1 MSENI
6 RADKFL
12 PVGQAPSANVGRVEH
27 AASTLYGQVA
37 GRLRERIHTGQLA
50 PGDQLPGEAELAA
63 ELGVSRSTV
72 RGALGIL
79 QREGHI
85 SKRQGARSTVSPIR
99 VQQAL
104 AHLETLDEALVAQG
118 LTSSTEVVSY
128 SFCRPGGAIARRLAV
143 ADDSEI
149 LAVRRLHLVDDRSI
163 AVVDLAIPGSL
174 AADLTR
180 RDVEEHA
187 FYDLLPDRVGIRIGR
202 AIQSVRAEAAT
213 PDIADALGVPEAS
226 PLLVCERV
234 TFSDQS
240 EPLVHAIFH
249 YRGDRFEFQSE
260 LFPHRRTIPWALP
273 GLAAN
278 PGLDVA
284 LEQGVSA

>member
-1 MSENI
+1 MQISST
-6 RADKFL
+6 
-12 PVGQAPSANVGRVEH
+12 APTGAAP
-27 AASTLYGQVA
+27 AASTLYARVA
-37 GRLRERIHTGQLA
+37 GRLRGQILTGQLA
-50 PGDQLPGEAELAA
+50 PGEQLPGEAELAA
-63 ELGVSRSTV
+63 DLGVSRSTV

-85 SKRQGARSTVSPIR
+85 AKQQGARSTVNPIR

-118 LTSSTEVVSY
+118 LTPSTKVVHY
-128 SFCRPGGAIARRLAV
+128 NFRRPGAAIAQRLSV
-143 ADDSEI
+143 AEDSEI
-149 LAVRRLHLVDDRSI
+149 LAVRRVHLVDERPI
-163 AVVDLAIPGSL
+163 ALVDLAIPGNL
-174 AADLTR
+174 ASDLTR
-180 RDVEEHA
+180 RDVEERA
-187 FYDLLPDRVGIRIGR
+187 FYDLLPDRLGIRIGR

-213 PDIADALGVPEAS
+213 ADVAGALGVAESS

-240 EPLVHAIFH
+240 EPLVHATFR

-260 LFPHRRTIPWALP
+260 LFPHRRTVPWALP

-278 PGLDVA
+278 PGLDA
-284 LEQGVSA
+284 RPEQGASA